1 MKGMKAVAAVT
12 ENDLK
17 TAIKNRQFKNAYYF
31 YGKDISAI
39 EAYTK
44 NLVSRIVDKENAD
57 YNLHSFDGKTFD
69 LDLFSDAC
77 DGLPVFAEYVCCT
90 VCDMNAE
97 SLNADSLNN
106 IVSIIGNLPE
116 STILIFYYTS
126 VDVTDGK
133 KYPTAKNKKLM
144 DAVNKVGGVC
154 NFALKTPA
162 ALSKE
167 IMAKVSKAGCGIS
180 RDAAVFL
187 AEQCL
192 CNTLMIEN
200 EIDKLTAY
208 AQGNEITV
216 DTVRMLSPRQIE
228 TTSFDLARAITRMDS
243 VTAMRLLNDLT
254 EEKTEPI
261 SILYAVTGN
270 MLDLYRARTAM
281 SCGKSPEDVK
291 TDFGYSKVLSFRVD
305 NAFRDVNR
313 ISMPHI
319 RMCMKVLAETDSAMK
334 STKTPPQT
342 LLEEAVVKMLSFRD

>member
-1 MKGMKAVAAVT
+1 MAVVT

-17 TAIKNRQFKNAYYF
+17 TAVKNRQFKNAYYF
-31 YGKDISAI
+31 YGRDIASV

-44 NLVSRIVDKENAD
+44 GLVSKIVDKDNAD

-69 LDLFSDAC
+69 LDIFSDAC
-77 DGLPVFAEYVCCT
+77 DGLPVFADHVCCT
-90 VCDMNAE
+90 VCDLNAE
-97 SLNADSLNN
+97 QLNADTLNS
-106 IVSIIGNLPE
+106 IVSIVGNLPE
-116 STILIFYYTS
+116 TTVLIFYYTS

-133 KYPTAKNKKLM
+133 KYPTTKNKKLM

-154 NFALKTPA
+154 NFALKTPS

-180 RDAAVFL
+180 REAAVFL

-208 AQGNEITV
+208 ARGNEITV
-216 DTVRMLSPRQIE
+216 DTVRALSPRHIE
-228 TTSFDLARAITRMDS
+228 TTSFDLARAITRMDA

-270 MLDLYRARTAM
+270 MLDLYRARTAI

-291 TDFGYSKVLSFRVD
+291 SDFGYSKVLSFRVD

-319 RMCMKVLAETDSAMK
+319 RMCMKILADTDSAMK
-334 STKTPPQT
+334 SSKTPPQT
-342 LLEEAVVKMLSFRD
+342 LLEEAVVKMLSFRG

>member
-216 DTVRMLSPRQIE
+216 DTVRILSPRQIE

>member
-1 MKGMKAVAAVT
+1 MKAVAAVT

-31 YGKDISAI
+31 YGRDIAAV

-44 NLVSRIVDKENAD
+44 NLVSKIVDKDNAD

-69 LDLFSDAC
+69 LDIFSDAC

-90 VCDMNAE
+90 VCDLNAE
-97 SLNADSLNN
+97 QLNADALNS
-106 IVSIIGNLPE
+106 IISIIGNLPE
-116 STILIFYYTS
+116 STVLIFYYTS

-144 DAVNKVGGVC
+144 DAVNKAGGVC

-180 RDAAVFL
+180 REAAVFL

-216 DTVRMLSPRQIE
+216 DTVRALSPRQIE
-228 TTSFDLARAITRMDS
+228 TTSFDLAKAITRMDS
-243 VTAMRLLNDLT
+243 ATAIRLLNDLT

-261 SILYAVTGN
+261 SILYAITGN
-270 MLDLYRARTAM
+270 MLDLYRARTAI
-281 SCGKSPEDVK
+281 SCGKGPEDVK
-291 TDFGYSKVLSFRVD
+291 ADFGYSKVLSFRVD

-342 LLEEAVVKMLSFRD
+342 LLEEAVVKMLSFRG

>member
-1 MKGMKAVAAVT
+1 MAVLT

-17 TAIKNRQFKNAYYF
+17 TAVKKRQFKNAYYF
-31 YGKDISAI
+31 YGRDIAAV

-44 NLVSRIVDKENAD
+44 GLVSKIVDKDNAN

-69 LDLFSDAC
+69 LDIFSDAC

-90 VCDMNAE
+90 VCDLNAE
-97 SLNADSLNN
+97 QLNADMLNS
-106 IVSIIGNLPE
+106 IVSIVGNLPD
-116 STILIFYYTS
+116 TTVLIFYYTS

-144 DAVNKVGGVC
+144 DAVNKAGGVC
-154 NFALKTPA
+154 NFALKTPSVLA
-162 ALSKE
+162 KE

-180 RDAAVFL
+180 REAAVFL

-208 AQGNEITV
+208 ARGNEITV
-216 DTVRMLSPRQIE
+216 DTVRALSQRQIE
-228 TTSFDLARAITRMDS
+228 TTSFDLARAITRMNAA
-243 VTAMRLLNDLT
+243 TAMRLLNDLT

-270 MLDLYRARTAM
+270 MLDLYRARTAI

-291 TDFGYSKVLSFRVD
+291 SDFGYSKVLSFRVD

-313 ISMPHI
+313 ISMQHI
-319 RMCMKVLAETDSAMK
+319 RMCMKVLADTDSAMK
-334 STKTPPQT
+334 SSKTPPQT
-342 LLEEAVVKMLSFRD
+342 LLEEAVVKMLSFKG